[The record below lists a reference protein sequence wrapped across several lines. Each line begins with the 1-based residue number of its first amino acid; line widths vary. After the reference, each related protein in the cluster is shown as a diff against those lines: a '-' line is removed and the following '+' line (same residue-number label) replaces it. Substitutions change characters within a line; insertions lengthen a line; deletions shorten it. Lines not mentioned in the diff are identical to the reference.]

1 MNQQTS
7 YYTLY
12 CLNSPCINSVFH
24 RNTKIIKVFNAENIS
39 ASHHCPNCQQPLAS
53 YMDILIE
60 HALIE
65 AEAKSLSYCR

>member
-1 MNQQTS
+1 MNQPPS

-24 RNTKIIKVFNAENIS
+24 KNTKIIKVFNAENIT
-39 ASHHCPNCQQPLAS
+39 ASHICPYCQQTLAS

-65 AEAKSLSYCR
+65 AEVKSLSYCR